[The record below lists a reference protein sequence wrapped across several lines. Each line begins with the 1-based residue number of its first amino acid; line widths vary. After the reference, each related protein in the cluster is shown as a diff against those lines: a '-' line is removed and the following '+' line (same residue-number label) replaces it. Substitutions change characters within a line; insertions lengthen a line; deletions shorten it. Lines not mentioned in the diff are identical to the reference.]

1 MKPSE
6 QQKALAAAIRAA
18 QAAGQLMR
26 QNLRAAKVV
35 NATTAYD
42 IKLELDVRCQ
52 KVIEKILRAA
62 LPNIALLG
70 EEGDSGAVNEEYR
83 WVVDPIDGTVNFAY
97 GIPHACVSIA
107 LQMRSPK
114 AKIQSLKSG
123 KAAGRDPQYTTIVGV
138 ILDPFQNELWTAIR
152 GGPARLNGRVIHV
165 SRRRELKESI
175 VSMGFGKSR
184 GNLERGLPQ
193 FAWLVR
199 RVRRLRMMGAAALGL
214 AYVAS
219 GRYDAYLERSVSLW
233 DVAAGGLIVE
243 CAGGKFWTR
252 PIPGRQKLRLL
263 ASNGLI
269 HGKLSFPR

>member
-6 QQKALAAAIRAA
+6 QRKALATAVRAA
-18 QAAGQLMR
+18 RAAGKLMR

-42 IKLELDVRCQ
+42 IKLELDVCCQ
-52 KVIEKILRAA
+52 KLIEKNLRAA
-62 LPNIALLG
+62 FPKIALLG

-107 LQMRSPK
+107 LQQHQARGNDHAS
-114 AKIQSLKSG
+114 
-123 KAAGRDPQYTTIVGV
+123 IVGV
-138 ILDPFQNELWTAIR
+138 VYDPFQDELWTAIR

-165 SRRRELKESI
+165 SRRRELAEGLVSI
-175 VSMGFGKSR
+175 GFGKSR
-184 GNLERGLPQ
+184 QNLLRGLPQ

-199 RVRRLRMMGAAALGL
+199 RVRKVRMMGAGALGL
-214 AYVAS
+214 TYVAS
-219 GRYDAYLERSVSLW
+219 GRYDAYLERKVSLW

-243 CAGGKFWTR
+243 CAGGRFWTER
-252 PIPGRQKLRLL
+252 IPGRHKFRMV

-269 HGKLSFPR
+269 HDKLPFPR

>member
-6 QQKALAAAIRAA
+6 QQKALATAVRAA
-18 QAAGQLMR
+18 HAAGRLMR
-26 QNLRAAKVV
+26 LNLRKAKVV
-35 NATTAYD
+35 NTTTAYD

-52 KVIEKILRAA
+52 KLIERILRAA
-62 LPNIALLG
+62 LPKIAVLG

-107 LQMRSPK
+107 LQVRSPK
-114 AKIQSLKSG
+114 SKGQTLKSG
-123 KAAGRDPQYTTIVGV
+123 KAAGRDPQYATIVGV
-138 ILDPFQNELWTAIR
+138 ILDPFQDEIWTAIR

-165 SRRRELKESI
+165 SQRRELKEAI
-175 VSMGFGKSR
+175 VSMGFGKTR
-184 GNLERGLPQ
+184 ENLKRGLPQ

-233 DVAAGGLIVE
+233 DVAAGALIVE
-243 CAGGKFWTR
+243 CAGGSFWTE
-252 PIPGRQKLRLL
+252 PIRGRNKLRML

-269 HGKLSFPR
+269 HDKLPLPR

>member
-6 QQKALAAAIRAA
+6 QRKALAAAVRAA
-18 QAAGQLMR
+18 RAAGKLMR
-26 QNLRAAKVV
+26 LNLRKAKVV
-35 NATTAYD
+35 NTTTAYD

-52 KVIEKILRAA
+52 KLIERILRAA
-62 LPNIALLG
+62 LPKIAVLG

-107 LQMRSPK
+107 LQMRRAEGEGQNSH
-114 AKIQSLKSG
+114 SH
-123 KAAGRDPQYTTIVGV
+123 DPQYATVVGV
-138 ILDPFQNELWTAIR
+138 ILDPFQDEIWTAIR
-152 GGPARLNGRVIHV
+152 GGPARLNGRITHV
-165 SRRRELKESI
+165 SRRRELKEAI
-175 VSMGFGKSR
+175 VSVGFGKSR
-184 GNLERGLPQ
+184 VNLERELPQ

-243 CAGGKFWTR
+243 CAGGKFWTE
-252 PIPGRQKLRLL
+252 PIRGRNKLRMM

-269 HGKLSFPR
+269 HERLPLPR